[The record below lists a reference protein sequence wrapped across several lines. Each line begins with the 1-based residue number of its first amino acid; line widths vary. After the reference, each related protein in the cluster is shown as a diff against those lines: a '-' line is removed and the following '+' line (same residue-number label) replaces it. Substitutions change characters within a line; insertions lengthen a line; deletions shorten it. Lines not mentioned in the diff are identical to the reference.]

1 MIETI
6 LKKLEAKKDLK
17 SKEMQFAVESIMT
30 GIVDDS
36 DIEKFLLALNEK
48 GIKELE
54 ITAAAQ
60 VMKEKSLRFNFCL
73 NSNLEYSRL
82 INIFNAAA

>member
-17 SKEMQFAVESIMT
+17 SEEMQLAVESIMT
-30 GIVDDS
+30 GMVDDS

-48 GIKELE
+48 GIKEVE

-60 VMKEKSLRFNFCL
+60 VMKEKSLRFNLSLLHGVFP
-73 NSNLEYSRL
+73 
-82 INIFNAAA
+82 